1 MGTTQHSQKEK
12 WGFTLAEVLI
22 TLGII
27 GVVAALTL
35 PALLTNVQAKI
46 RAEQVRTAKYKF
58 TKATEKMN
66 SLGLIGPY
74 DSTDAFVNEL
84 QKHLKISKRCDVNNL
99 RGCWPYETITTLN
112 GEYKVANAKTGAAFM
127 MKTND
132 NSDYTSNNVGI
143 VTADGVPMILS
154 YNKKCSALDA
164 EKQYAWSTEDNKPV
178 TNATAGCVAAIFEV
192 NGTQKPNKFKQD
204 VIAFNVNGLNGECA
218 VGFGASGRC
227 FGAPFTP
234 KPLTKAECEAEKG
247 NLGIKD
253 CNYGTD
259 YWAGAV
265 KQCGGV
271 SKMPTMDDL
280 GKLASQLYKGNPTIG
295 AYNDVSGLQWD
306 QDAATA
312 LGFTSP
318 YFYLWSG
325 EEDNSV
331 SAYDREVSFM
341 RSYPCSTSRAGSS
354 GQAVCIAD

>member
-1 MGTTQHSQKEK
+1 MAR
-12 WGFTLAEVLI
+12 L
-22 TLGII
+22 
-27 GVVAALTL
+27 
-35 PALLTNVQAKI
+35 N
-46 RAEQVRTAKYKF
+46 
-58 TKATEKMN
+58 
-66 SLGLIGPY
+66 LIGPY
-74 DSTDAFVNEL
+74 DSTDAFVDEL
-84 QKHLKISKRCDVNNL
+84 QKHLKISKRCNASNL

-234 KPLTKAECEAEKG
+234 KPLTYSECMALK
-247 NLGIKD
+247 NDLGINGCCSVASCD
-253 CNYGTD
+253 NRD
-259 YWAGAV
+259 YWAGAA
-265 KQCGGV
+265 KACKGV
-271 SKMPTMDDL
+271 SNMPTRDDL
-280 GKLASQLYKGNPTIG
+280 AKLATQVYKGNPSIRADEG
-295 AYNDVSGLQWD
+295 NFNVEWD
-306 QDAATA
+306 QSAAEL
-312 LGFTSP
+312 LGFSTPGFS
-318 YFYLWSG
+318 LWSG
-325 EEDNSV
+325 QEDVLSNGLNAYPRSFNS
-331 SAYDREVSFM
+331 RW
-341 RSYPCSTSRAGSS
+341 TSGIYYSRNHGAF
-354 GQAVCIAD
+354 QAICAQ